1 MIYICLAGVY
11 IYIYGL
17 CVTSPIITHIFW
29 LNPDVCS
36 GRWPANLYASWSE
49 GYRLY
54 MGHSGIHL
62 HWILCNIHIIHH
74 IRYLWTFTKHRK
86 NMGYDGICTPWYGD
100 LTDLTNV
107 VTLMKPGI
115 MLLVGGLSIYL
126 LLIFMK
132 RKLGLMMMMIPM
144 ILLSRMPWEF
154 SATEMVVLTWLFYHE
169 KGGAQGA
176 QYPYILSV
184 ALSLSTIS
192 LIARLKDG
200 SHKAGTDPE
209 YDSAFGDPPCEI
221 CEIDVATRQ
230 LAIDESLKGLN
241 SRTNEGAMEVDM
253 YQLLLFDQWCSASSS
268 LDTANL
274 PLHGRL
280 DQSFHGQK
288 VSCQSPSTRELE
300 W

>member
-1 MIYICLAGVY
+1 
-11 IYIYGL
+11 
-17 CVTSPIITHIFW
+17 
-29 LNPDVCS
+29 
-36 GRWPANLYASWSE
+36 
-49 GYRLY
+49 
-54 MGHSGIHL
+54 
-62 HWILCNIHIIHH
+62 
-74 IRYLWTFTKHRK
+74 
-86 NMGYDGICTPWYGD
+86 MGYDGICTPWYGD

-107 VTLMKPGI
+107 VTLMKPGR

-126 LLIFMK
+126 LLISMK
-132 RKLGLMMMMIPM
+132 RKLGLMMLMIPM

-169 KGGAQGA
+169 KGGAQ
-176 QYPYILSV
+176 YSNILSV

-241 SRTNEGAMEVDM
+241 SRTNEGALEVDM
-253 YQLLLFDQWCSASSS
+253 YQLLLLDLTMVFRCVQRHHRWTPQSYGTVQCVWLLTRWRS
-268 LDTANL
+268 LHTMQGKCERHA
-274 PLHGRL
+274 PGVAVRRL
-280 DQSFHGQK
+280 DQSVHGQK

>member
-1 MIYICLAGVY
+1 
-11 IYIYGL
+11 
-17 CVTSPIITHIFW
+17 
-29 LNPDVCS
+29 
-36 GRWPANLYASWSE
+36 
-49 GYRLY
+49 
-54 MGHSGIHL
+54 
-62 HWILCNIHIIHH
+62 
-74 IRYLWTFTKHRK
+74 
-86 NMGYDGICTPWYGD
+86 
-100 LTDLTNV
+100 
-107 VTLMKPGI
+107 
-115 MLLVGGLSIYL
+115 ML
-126 LLIFMK
+126 
-132 RKLGLMMMMIPM
+132 MIPR

-169 KGGAQGA
+169 KGGA

-253 YQLLLFDQWCSASSS
+253 YQLLLFDLTMVFSVIIVRHRKPTGQSNAFGYWQGDEASIPCRE
-268 LDTANL
+268 TARGMRL
-274 PLHGRL
+274 ELHCMRAW